1 MVVATLSGQW
11 RSTFSPRRIQSI
23 GQHLLALASA
33 GLLSQSHPLQQGQ
46 HLSTGALAMLDEVI
60 NDQTDAPTAMR
71 ALIAR

>member
-33 GLLSQSHPLQQGQ
+33 GLLSQSHPIPQGQ

-60 NDQTDAPTAMR
+60 NDHNAPTAVR

>member
-1 MVVATLSGQW
+1 MVVATLSGQL

-23 GQHLLALASA
+23 GQHLLAIASA
-33 GLLSQSHPLQQGQ
+33 GLLSQSHPIPPNQ

-60 NDQTDAPTAMR
+60 NDQTNAPTAVR